1 MATTL
6 RYVSQLASQ
15 TASAVTQDVESW
27 KKYLTTTSRLY
38 KYAYDDQLLIYAQRP
53 DAVACA
59 DMELWNNTMHRWVK
73 ARSTGIAVIRKDG
86 GRPHLEY
93 LFDYS
98 DTRPVRGARE
108 PYLWQLREEH
118 QSAVLAALEQQ
129 CGSLEENDLG
139 EQLMEAARRMVRETY
154 RDHLTDLAYDAKDS
168 FLEELDELNLEVRF
182 RNLLTASVQFT
193 LLTRCGLDPSEY
205 LEDEDL
211 AGIMEFSTSAVLH
224 HLGSA
229 ASDVSKELLVGIER
243 AVKAHDR
250 EKLRESKN
258 ISEKPLAKSTPERYT
273 TSTDRFN
280 TLKHESGE
288 RSDTDGG
295 ADLPE
300 DGRLPDS
307 RPDAGRGGRNGGDA
321 PGQVRDAAGDLLAG
335 TPQRDVHLD
344 AADGPAGTP
353 PAGDRP
359 AGTGAGGP
367 DGSPAQDAEGRDR
380 GAEGQGPDG
389 LGTGG
394 EQLSGTGRGTG
405 AGGDRLQ
412 VNLEENETA
421 GGEPA
426 VSASAEGP
434 KVPFQ
439 LFPTVEEQVERI
451 AEAQVEAVQLSMDAP
466 ASTVPD
472 AVIGR
477 ALTSAGNSR
486 HSAERIV
493 AFFQKDP
500 TGSAATSF
508 LEKEYGTGGKGL
520 FIGGKEYAVWFNTE
534 GFHIAPGR
542 TAFGPGEVTVP
553 WVQVAAWIGR
563 LLQDGQYASQRVID
577 NARENE
583 YQELA
588 QALWF
593 LRQDFSDEAIR
604 QGYLPTVNK
613 EYIGSN
619 APESELKIAEVLRDA
634 QARHKL
640 VGELNK
646 FTAAFAK
653 DASLL
658 RFRPST
664 PPGELLQKVSMLDR
678 PVTQFQAVQDF
689 APASGNFITEDELD
703 RLILRGSGVSQ
714 GKLRI
719 YSYFMQGHNASECV
733 RFLRDEYGIGGLS
746 YTGFDEWH
754 DGKGIKLSREDD
766 FSQGDYDTVRLSW
779 NQVEKRIRGFVQ
791 NGRYLNE
798 KEQAFLPEYE
808 KDYLARCI
816 VQFYDYHPDI
826 STPYAKE
833 AEAGAA
839 AKAVRQLLDDPTAVS
854 KLTDAMLSDF
864 AAVPPDTR
872 GYHTMRVA
880 LRDISAFA
888 RGASPLFDPL
898 PEKALQAERELEQAR
913 KDAGAQER
921 KAGKKE
927 KAALEQE
934 PAAGTLAAAARA
946 LSRKQKPQ
954 PVEMGGEQLSLD
966 MFLQPEPPKE
976 PEAQEA
982 PSKPEVEKAQPR
994 KKVVVEVIRSPDL
1007 EREYQDR
1014 LGQEAAT
1021 AAAEPPTVSY
1031 DLGYGHTGSGLNVW
1045 NRLEQVNGDYKTIAH
1060 IHPNRE
1066 VVFYDDHLPEEVKE
1080 QIRQVAATSEMTV
1093 SATQDTP
1100 VFSTPPQAREESRA
1114 PWWDE
1119 YNSIKEAHPD
1129 SIVLYQVGDFYE
1141 MYGEDAKVAAPLL
1154 GISLH
1159 TRPIAGA
1166 GRVEFCGV
1174 PVYALEQYVER
1185 LRSRHDLVLVPVDEQ
1200 TRERRT
1206 YPMPSMDHET
1216 PEDSGQQEADAHA
1229 SDYRLLSRLK
1239 ADCEYFLGAGQGA
1252 EKHLWAGSVPAQ
1264 IAKMRELYAS
1274 LPEKPE
1280 WLTEQDI
1287 DRYAQR
1293 MADFGREADTPAPA
1307 AEALADGPALYREA
1321 LALADRAL
1329 RENVVYSYL
1338 RDRDTDY
1345 DSAREELGVAIDE
1358 YMESLEDQRPML
1370 VQAYHTLPLF
1380 RDWLLEDLLE
1390 RYYQDVTIDPRD
1402 SVEKHAEEAD
1412 APDWIRG
1419 NAVEPAPVP
1428 PEQEAPVEEATAPV
1442 EQPGPGAPQADETP
1456 EPSLA
1461 PNVEEYLNLKAQHPD
1476 KAIGVR
1482 VGDYLLF
1489 YGKDAETAAPAL
1501 GTKILTQDI
1510 DGLGTTTVTGSNLA
1524 WQAVLNE
1531 LMEHGVSVVLA
1542 EQDPERGPEAP
1553 YQVIKERD
1561 ASDYIPIGMELT
1573 VQGRRMKVHSVNY
1586 DSGTV
1591 DLQDLELRGWYPIFR
1606 TESVPFV
1613 RQFVEDTQQREL
1625 EGQAQEPLAGSALDR
1640 AKDLIQQFYEKE
1652 YGDEVEADFSDL
1664 TKVNLAYTTTEDERH
1679 EIQVT
1684 ADLEACT
1691 VTKSVDGVP
1700 AEKTAYPGLDELIDH
1715 ELRDMTFDELVYL
1728 EKDPSRVLE
1737 PVSMDGGKVSDYTT
1751 KTVGTVNAG
1760 AFDVV
1765 FQELR
1770 TGPERHNFRITDDN
1784 LGVGGQKTKY
1794 QNNVAAIRTLKQ
1806 IEAEGRLATPEEQE
1820 ALSRY
1825 VGWGSMAQ
1833 AFDPDNKK
1841 WSKEYAE
1848 LKELLTP
1855 KEYESAR
1862 STVLNAHYTNPTV
1875 IKAMYQAVERMGLR
1889 PGNILEPSC
1898 GIGNFFGLL
1907 PDGMQDAKLY
1917 GVELDSLTGRIAKQL
1932 YQKADI
1938 TVDGFENTDYPDD
1951 FFDLAMGN
1959 VPFGEYKVHD
1969 RRYDRQNLLIHDYFI
1984 TKALDKVRPGGVV
1997 AFITTKGTMDKQNSK
2012 VRQDLA
2018 QKADLLGAIRLPN
2031 NAFKANAGTEVT
2043 TDILFF
2049 QKRASA
2055 PEKLPE
2061 WVQAGQTEDG
2071 VPLNSY
2077 FLQHPEMVLGT
2088 MSFWKNMYGNETE
2101 TACLP
2106 IQGADLKEHLA
2117 EAITHI
2123 AQPDR
2128 ELLAMDAQG
2137 QDGKGEESIPADP
2150 SARNFSFV
2158 LSKGQIYFREN
2169 SRMKRVELGKTP
2181 TARVKGMV
2189 AIRDSAR
2196 KIIDLQLNGAGD
2208 DELQAEQ
2215 ANLSRLYDA
2224 FTKKYGLLN
2233 SAGNRLAF
2241 AQDSSYPLLCS
2252 LEVLDDEGNLKRK
2265 ADMFTK
2271 RTILHHE
2278 PVTSVD
2284 TAAEALAVSIGERAC
2299 VDLQY
2304 MAGLMGGPE
2313 KIPQIVADLQ
2323 GVIYK
2328 DPATGPFD
2336 MEAGGNGW
2344 SRGWQTADEYLS
2356 GNVREKLAQAR
2367 AAAEEYPEFARNVES
2382 LEQVQPKE
2390 LTAAEIEVRV
2400 GVDWIDPK
2408 YYQQF
2413 LFELLQVP
2421 AHLQNG
2427 KIQVRYDKRTGEWNI
2442 QGKREDRRDSA
2453 RVYATYGTK
2462 RRSAYQIF
2470 EDALNQRDTRV
2481 YDTHADGTRVLN
2493 QKDTTIAQQKQEAIC
2508 QAFKDWIFKDPERRA
2523 EVCATY
2529 NRIFNSTRPREYNGD
2544 HIRFTGMNP
2553 EIKLEPHQRNA
2564 VARMLYGGNTLLAH
2578 CVGAGKTFEMTAAAM
2593 EAKRLGLCKK
2603 SLFVVPN
2610 HLTEQWGGDFLTL
2623 YPGAKVLVATKK
2635 DFEPKNRRK
2644 FCARIATGDYDA
2656 VIIGHSQFEK
2666 IPLSPERQEAAI
2678 QNQLDEILEAIDEA
2692 KREKAENFTVKQME
2706 KTRKNLEAKLKRLHD
2721 KKKDDVV
2728 TFEELGVDR
2737 LFVDEAHY
2745 YKNLYLFTKMRNVAG
2760 ISQTEAQK
2768 SSDMFAKCRYL
2779 DEITGGRGV
2788 TFATGTPVSNS
2799 MVELYTMMRYLQYD
2813 MLESLGLTHFDSW
2826 AAAFGEK
2833 VTAVELKPE
2842 GTGFRAKTRFARFYN
2857 LPELINLWKEAAD
2870 IQTAEMLNLPVPK
2883 AEYITIS
2890 TEPSKAQQEMVEGLA
2905 ERAEIVRSGG
2915 VDPSQDNML
2924 KITNDGR
2931 KLALDQRL
2939 MNPLLPDNPEGK
2951 VNACVNNVFQI
2962 WQASAENR
2970 GAQLVF
2976 CDLSTPKGKSS
2987 EPKPQAKEEDGQPE
3001 EAAEDAEGI
3010 RMEMSVYQDIRAKL
3024 IAKGIPAEEIAFIH
3038 DAHTDAQKAE
3048 LFAKVRAGQVRVL
3061 LGSTAKMGAGTNV
3074 QTRLVS
3080 SHDLDCPWRPAD
3092 LEQRAGRIV
3101 RRGNENESVCIYR
3114 YVTKGTFDAYNWGL
3128 VENKQ
3133 KFIGQLMSGK
3143 SPARSIEDVDATA
3156 LSYAEVKMLATGDP
3170 RIKEKMDLDI
3180 QVAKLKLLKSNHM
3193 AMKYEM
3199 EDKVLKYYP
3208 AKMAETRMFIRALGE
3223 DQAIRDLHPVK
3234 EDSFAMTIQGQTY
3247 TERKKAGEAIIAAC
3261 QNMADPEKPVELGE
3275 YRGFPMTLK
3284 FIKGTFQVVL
3294 KQNLSYTAELGEDV
3308 LGNITR
3314 INHALEK
3321 IPENLEAQKRFLT
3334 TLEGELVN
3342 AKEEAARDFPQEQEL
3357 AEKSA
3362 RLAEL
3367 NAELDKA
3374 ERSKKKPAREESE
3387 QEAPPAEKPSIRQQL
3402 KDYAAPARADAGT
3415 ERAPWRGP
3423 VR

>member
-280 TLKHESGE
+280 TLKHESSE

-1206 YPMPSMDHET
+1206 
-1216 PEDSGQQEADAHA
+1216 
-1229 SDYRLLSRLK
+1229 
-1239 ADCEYFLGAGQGA
+1239 
-1252 EKHLWAGSVPAQ
+1252 
-1264 IAKMRELYAS
+1264 
-1274 LPEKPE
+1274 
-1280 WLTEQDI
+1280 
-1287 DRYAQR
+1287 
-1293 MADFGREADTPAPA
+1293 
-1307 AEALADGPALYREA
+1307 
-1321 LALADRAL
+1321 
-1329 RENVVYSYL
+1329 
-1338 RDRDTDY
+1338 
-1345 DSAREELGVAIDE
+1345 
-1358 YMESLEDQRPML
+1358 
-1370 VQAYHTLPLF
+1370 
-1380 RDWLLEDLLE
+1380 
-1390 RYYQDVTIDPRD
+1390 
-1402 SVEKHAEEAD
+1402 
-1412 APDWIRG
+1412 
-1419 NAVEPAPVP
+1419 
-1428 PEQEAPVEEATAPV
+1428 
-1442 EQPGPGAPQADETP
+1442 
-1456 EPSLA
+1456 
-1461 PNVEEYLNLKAQHPD
+1461 
-1476 KAIGVR
+1476 
-1482 VGDYLLF
+1482 
-1489 YGKDAETAAPAL
+1489 
-1501 GTKILTQDI
+1501 
-1510 DGLGTTTVTGSNLA
+1510 
-1524 WQAVLNE
+1524 
-1531 LMEHGVSVVLA
+1531 
-1542 EQDPERGPEAP
+1542 
-1553 YQVIKERD
+1553 
-1561 ASDYIPIGMELT
+1561 
-1573 VQGRRMKVHSVNY
+1573 
-1586 DSGTV
+1586 
-1591 DLQDLELRGWYPIFR
+1591 
-1606 TESVPFV
+1606 
-1613 RQFVEDTQQREL
+1613 
-1625 EGQAQEPLAGSALDR
+1625 
-1640 AKDLIQQFYEKE
+1640 
-1652 YGDEVEADFSDL
+1652 
-1664 TKVNLAYTTTEDERH
+1664 
-1679 EIQVT
+1679 
-1684 ADLEACT
+1684 
-1691 VTKSVDGVP
+1691 
-1700 AEKTAYPGLDELIDH
+1700 
-1715 ELRDMTFDELVYL
+1715 
-1728 EKDPSRVLE
+1728 
-1737 PVSMDGGKVSDYTT
+1737 
-1751 KTVGTVNAG
+1751 
-1760 AFDVV
+1760 
-1765 FQELR
+1765 
-1770 TGPERHNFRITDDN
+1770 
-1784 LGVGGQKTKY
+1784 
-1794 QNNVAAIRTLKQ
+1794 
-1806 IEAEGRLATPEEQE
+1806 
-1820 ALSRY
+1820 
-1825 VGWGSMAQ
+1825 
-1833 AFDPDNKK
+1833 
-1841 WSKEYAE
+1841 
-1848 LKELLTP
+1848 
-1855 KEYESAR
+1855 
-1862 STVLNAHYTNPTV
+1862 
-1875 IKAMYQAVERMGLR
+1875 
-1889 PGNILEPSC
+1889 
-1898 GIGNFFGLL
+1898 
-1907 PDGMQDAKLY
+1907 
-1917 GVELDSLTGRIAKQL
+1917 
-1932 YQKADI
+1932 
-1938 TVDGFENTDYPDD
+1938 
-1951 FFDLAMGN
+1951 
-1959 VPFGEYKVHD
+1959 
-1969 RRYDRQNLLIHDYFI
+1969 
-1984 TKALDKVRPGGVV
+1984 
-1997 AFITTKGTMDKQNSK
+1997 
-2012 VRQDLA
+2012 
-2018 QKADLLGAIRLPN
+2018 
-2031 NAFKANAGTEVT
+2031 
-2043 TDILFF
+2043 
-2049 QKRASA
+2049 
-2055 PEKLPE
+2055 
-2061 WVQAGQTEDG
+2061 
-2071 VPLNSY
+2071 
-2077 FLQHPEMVLGT
+2077 
-2088 MSFWKNMYGNETE
+2088 
-2101 TACLP
+2101 
-2106 IQGADLKEHLA
+2106 
-2117 EAITHI
+2117 
-2123 AQPDR
+2123 
-2128 ELLAMDAQG
+2128 
-2137 QDGKGEESIPADP
+2137 
-2150 SARNFSFV
+2150 
-2158 LSKGQIYFREN
+2158 
-2169 SRMKRVELGKTP
+2169 
-2181 TARVKGMV
+2181 
-2189 AIRDSAR
+2189 
-2196 KIIDLQLNGAGD
+2196 
-2208 DELQAEQ
+2208 
-2215 ANLSRLYDA
+2215 
-2224 FTKKYGLLN
+2224 
-2233 SAGNRLAF
+2233 
-2241 AQDSSYPLLCS
+2241 
-2252 LEVLDDEGNLKRK
+2252 
-2265 ADMFTK
+2265 
-2271 RTILHHE
+2271 
-2278 PVTSVD
+2278 
-2284 TAAEALAVSIGERAC
+2284 
-2299 VDLQY
+2299 
-2304 MAGLMGGPE
+2304 
-2313 KIPQIVADLQ
+2313 
-2323 GVIYK
+2323 
-2328 DPATGPFD
+2328 
-2336 MEAGGNGW
+2336 
-2344 SRGWQTADEYLS
+2344 
-2356 GNVREKLAQAR
+2356 
-2367 AAAEEYPEFARNVES
+2367 
-2382 LEQVQPKE
+2382 
-2390 LTAAEIEVRV
+2390 
-2400 GVDWIDPK
+2400 
-2408 YYQQF
+2408 
-2413 LFELLQVP
+2413 
-2421 AHLQNG
+2421 
-2427 KIQVRYDKRTGEWNI
+2427 
-2442 QGKREDRRDSA
+2442 
-2453 RVYATYGTK
+2453 
-2462 RRSAYQIF
+2462 
-2470 EDALNQRDTRV
+2470 
-2481 YDTHADGTRVLN
+2481 
-2493 QKDTTIAQQKQEAIC
+2493 
-2508 QAFKDWIFKDPERRA
+2508 
-2523 EVCATY
+2523 
-2529 NRIFNSTRPREYNGD
+2529 
-2544 HIRFTGMNP
+2544 
-2553 EIKLEPHQRNA
+2553 
-2564 VARMLYGGNTLLAH
+2564 
-2578 CVGAGKTFEMTAAAM
+2578 
-2593 EAKRLGLCKK
+2593 
-2603 SLFVVPN
+2603 
-2610 HLTEQWGGDFLTL
+2610 
-2623 YPGAKVLVATKK
+2623 
-2635 DFEPKNRRK
+2635 
-2644 FCARIATGDYDA
+2644 
-2656 VIIGHSQFEK
+2656 
-2666 IPLSPERQEAAI
+2666 
-2678 QNQLDEILEAIDEA
+2678 
-2692 KREKAENFTVKQME
+2692 
-2706 KTRKNLEAKLKRLHD
+2706 
-2721 KKKDDVV
+2721 
-2728 TFEELGVDR
+2728 
-2737 LFVDEAHY
+2737 
-2745 YKNLYLFTKMRNVAG
+2745 
-2760 ISQTEAQK
+2760 
-2768 SSDMFAKCRYL
+2768 
-2779 DEITGGRGV
+2779 
-2788 TFATGTPVSNS
+2788 
-2799 MVELYTMMRYLQYD
+2799 
-2813 MLESLGLTHFDSW
+2813 
-2826 AAAFGEK
+2826 
-2833 VTAVELKPE
+2833 
-2842 GTGFRAKTRFARFYN
+2842 
-2857 LPELINLWKEAAD
+2857 
-2870 IQTAEMLNLPVPK
+2870 
-2883 AEYITIS
+2883 
-2890 TEPSKAQQEMVEGLA
+2890 
-2905 ERAEIVRSGG
+2905 
-2915 VDPSQDNML
+2915 
-2924 KITNDGR
+2924 
-2931 KLALDQRL
+2931 
-2939 MNPLLPDNPEGK
+2939 
-2951 VNACVNNVFQI
+2951 
-2962 WQASAENR
+2962 
-2970 GAQLVF
+2970 
-2976 CDLSTPKGKSS
+2976 
-2987 EPKPQAKEEDGQPE
+2987 
-3001 EAAEDAEGI
+3001 
-3010 RMEMSVYQDIRAKL
+3010 
-3024 IAKGIPAEEIAFIH
+3024 
-3038 DAHTDAQKAE
+3038 
-3048 LFAKVRAGQVRVL
+3048 
-3061 LGSTAKMGAGTNV
+3061 
-3074 QTRLVS
+3074 
-3080 SHDLDCPWRPAD
+3080 
-3092 LEQRAGRIV
+3092 
-3101 RRGNENESVCIYR
+3101 
-3114 YVTKGTFDAYNWGL
+3114 
-3128 VENKQ
+3128 
-3133 KFIGQLMSGK
+3133 
-3143 SPARSIEDVDATA
+3143 
-3156 LSYAEVKMLATGDP
+3156 
-3170 RIKEKMDLDI
+3170 
-3180 QVAKLKLLKSNHM
+3180 
-3193 AMKYEM
+3193 
-3199 EDKVLKYYP
+3199 
-3208 AKMAETRMFIRALGE
+3208 
-3223 DQAIRDLHPVK
+3223 
-3234 EDSFAMTIQGQTY
+3234 
-3247 TERKKAGEAIIAAC
+3247 
-3261 QNMADPEKPVELGE
+3261 
-3275 YRGFPMTLK
+3275 
-3284 FIKGTFQVVL
+3284 
-3294 KQNLSYTAELGEDV
+3294 
-3308 LGNITR
+3308 
-3314 INHALEK
+3314 
-3321 IPENLEAQKRFLT
+3321 
-3334 TLEGELVN
+3334 
-3342 AKEEAARDFPQEQEL
+3342 
-3357 AEKSA
+3357 
-3362 RLAEL
+3362 
-3367 NAELDKA
+3367 
-3374 ERSKKKPAREESE
+3374 
-3387 QEAPPAEKPSIRQQL
+3387 
-3402 KDYAAPARADAGT
+3402 
-3415 ERAPWRGP
+3415 
-3423 VR
+3423 

>member
-1 MATTL
+1 M
-6 RYVSQLASQ
+6 
-15 TASAVTQDVESW
+15 
-27 KKYLTTTSRLY
+27 
-38 KYAYDDQLLIYAQRP
+38 
-53 DAVACA
+53 
-59 DMELWNNTMHRWVK
+59 
-73 ARSTGIAVIRKDG
+73 
-86 GRPHLEY
+86 
-93 LFDYS
+93 
-98 DTRPVRGARE
+98 
-108 PYLWQLREEH
+108 
-118 QSAVLAALEQQ
+118 
-129 CGSLEENDLG
+129 
-139 EQLMEAARRMVRETY
+139 
-154 RDHLTDLAYDAKDS
+154 
-168 FLEELDELNLEVRF
+168 
-182 RNLLTASVQFT
+182 
-193 LLTRCGLDPSEY
+193 
-205 LEDEDL
+205 
-211 AGIMEFSTSAVLH
+211 
-224 HLGSA
+224 
-229 ASDVSKELLVGIER
+229 
-243 AVKAHDR
+243 
-250 EKLRESKN
+250 
-258 ISEKPLAKSTPERYT
+258 
-273 TSTDRFN
+273 
-280 TLKHESGE
+280 
-288 RSDTDGG
+288 
-295 ADLPE
+295 
-300 DGRLPDS
+300 
-307 RPDAGRGGRNGGDA
+307 
-321 PGQVRDAAGDLLAG
+321 
-335 TPQRDVHLD
+335 
-344 AADGPAGTP
+344 
-353 PAGDRP
+353 
-359 AGTGAGGP
+359 
-367 DGSPAQDAEGRDR
+367 
-380 GAEGQGPDG
+380 
-389 LGTGG
+389 
-394 EQLSGTGRGTG
+394 
-405 AGGDRLQ
+405 
-412 VNLEENETA
+412 
-421 GGEPA
+421 
-426 VSASAEGP
+426 
-434 KVPFQ
+434 
-439 LFPTVEEQVERI
+439 ERI
-451 AEAQVEAVQLSMDAP
+451 AEAQEEAAQLSMDTP
-466 ASTVPD
+466 ASPVPD

-477 ALTSAGNSR
+477 ALTGAGNSS

-500 TGSAATSF
+500 TGSAAASF

-520 FIGGKEYAVWFNTE
+520 FIGRKEYAVWFNAE

-542 TAFGPGEVTVP
+542 TAFGPGAVTVP
-553 WVQVAAWIGR
+553 WPQVAARIGR

-577 NARENE
+577 NAQENE

-604 QGYLPTVNK
+604 QGCLPTINQ
-613 EYIGSN
+613 EYMGNN
-619 APESELKIAEVLRDA
+619 APESELRIAELLRDA

-646 FTAAFAK
+646 FAAAFAK

-678 PVTQFQAVQDF
+678 AVTQFQAVQDF

-703 RLILRGSGVSQ
+703 QLILRGSGVSQ

-733 RFLRDEYGIGGLS
+733 RFLRDEYGIGGHS

-779 NQVEKRIRGFVQ
+779 NQVEKRIRGFIQ
-791 NGRYLNE
+791 SGRYLSE

-816 VQFYDYHPDI
+816 VQFYDYHPDRNI
-826 STPYAKE
+826 SALYTKE
-833 AEAGAA
+833 AEAVAD

-854 KLTDAMLSDF
+854 QLADAMLSDF
-864 AAVPPDTR
+864 ATVPPDTR
-872 GYHTMRVA
+872 GYDTMRVA

-888 RGASPLFDPL
+888 RGESPLFDPL

-913 KDAGAQER
+913 KEAEAKER
-921 KAGKKE
+921 RPARAEKPTDGK
-927 KAALEQE
+927 E

-946 LSRKQKPQ
+946 LSKKQKAQ
-954 PVEMGGEQLSLD
+954 EAEMGGEQLSLD
-966 MFLQPEPPKE
+966 ILMQPGPPQE
-976 PEAQEA
+976 PEAKEL
-982 PSKPEVEKAQPR
+982 PQPAAETPPR
-994 KKVVVEVIRSPDL
+994 PKTVVEVIRSPDL
-1007 EREYQDR
+1007 EREYQE
-1014 LGQEAAT
+1014 L
-1021 AAAEPPTVSY
+1021 PSVSY
-1031 DLGYGHTGSGLNVW
+1031 DLGYGHAGSGLNVW

-1066 VVFYDDHLPEEVKE
+1066 VVFYDDHLPDEVKE
-1080 QIRQVAATSEMTV
+1080 QIQRVAATSEMTV
-1093 SATQDTP
+1093 SATQDAP
-1100 VFSTPPQAREESRA
+1100 VFSTPPQAREESRT
-1114 PWWDE
+1114 PRWED
-1119 YNSIKEAHPD
+1119 
-1129 SIVLYQVGDFYE
+1129 YQ
-1141 MYGEDAKVAAPLL
+1141 
-1154 GISLH
+1154 
-1159 TRPIAGA
+1159 
-1166 GRVEFCGV
+1166 
-1174 PVYALEQYVER
+1174 
-1185 LRSRHDLVLVPVDEQ
+1185 SR
-1200 TRERRT
+1200 
-1206 YPMPSMDHET
+1206 
-1216 PEDSGQQEADAHA
+1216 EADA
-1229 SDYRLLSRLK
+1229 
-1239 ADCEYFLGAGQGA
+1239 
-1252 EKHLWAGSVPAQ
+1252 
-1264 IAKMRELYAS
+1264 
-1274 LPEKPE
+1274 
-1280 WLTEQDI
+1280 
-1287 DRYAQR
+1287 
-1293 MADFGREADTPAPA
+1293 PAP
-1307 AEALADGPALYREA
+1307 ADGPALYREA

-1345 DSAREELGVAIDE
+1345 DSARTELGVAIDE
-1358 YMESLEDQRPML
+1358 YMESLEDQRPAL

-1390 RYYQDVTIDPRD
+1390 RYYQDVNIDPRD
-1402 SVEKHAEEAD
+1402 SVEKHTGEPDAPAWIQGVSAEE
-1412 APDWIRG
+1412 PT
-1419 NAVEPAPVP
+1419 PVT
-1428 PEQEAPVEEATAPV
+1428 PEQEAPVEEAAVPV
-1442 EQPGPGAPQADETP
+1442 EQPTPPEQSGPGTPQAEEAP
-1456 EPSLA
+1456 EPNLT

-1482 VGDYLLF
+1482 VGGYLLF
-1489 YGKDAETAAPAL
+1489 YGKDAEAAAPAL
-1501 GTKILTQDI
+1501 GTKILTRDI
-1510 DGLGTTTVTGSNLA
+1510 DGLGTTAVTGSNLA

-1531 LMEHGVSVVLA
+1531 LMEHGISVVLA
-1542 EQDPERGPEAP
+1542 EQDPERGPDAP
-1553 YQVIKERD
+1553 YQIMKERD

-1606 TESVPFV
+1606 TESVSFI

-1652 YGDEVEADFSDL
+1652 YGNEVEADFSDL

-1691 VTKSVDGVP
+1691 VTKYVDGVP
-1700 AEKTAYPGLDELIDH
+1700 AEKMAYPGLDELIDH

-1728 EKDPSRVLE
+1728 EKDPSRMLE
-1737 PVSMDGGKVSDYTT
+1737 PVSMDGGQLSDYTVRT
-1751 KTVGTVNAG
+1751 TGTVNAG

-1770 TGPERHNFRITDDN
+1770 TGPERRNFRITDDD

-1794 QNNVAAIRTLKQ
+1794 QNNVAAIRALKQ

-1820 ALSRY
+1820 TLSRY

-1833 AFDPDNKK
+1833 AFDPDNEK

-1862 STVLNAHYTNPTV
+1862 STVLNAHYTNPMV
-1875 IKAMYQAVERMGLR
+1875 IKAMYQTVERMGLQ

-1907 PDGMQDAKLY
+1907 PEGMQDAKLY

-1932 YQKADI
+1932 YQKAGI
-1938 TVDGFENTDYPDD
+1938 TADGFENTDYPDD

-1984 TKALDKVRPGGVV
+1984 TKSLDKVRPGGVV

-2049 QKRASA
+2049 QKRAGA

-2088 MSFWKNMYGNETE
+2088 MSFWKRMYGNEAE

-2106 IQGADLKEHLA
+2106 IEGADLKEQLA

-2128 ELLAMDAQG
+2128 ELLAMGTAE

-2150 SARNFSFV
+2150 NARNFSYV

-2328 DPATGPFD
+2328 YPATGPFD
-2336 MEAGGNGW
+2336 MEAGGDGW

-2367 AAAEEYPEFARNVES
+2367 AAAEEYPEFAINVES

-2400 GVDWIDPK
+2400 GVDWIDPR

-2421 AHLQNG
+2421 AYLQNG

-2442 QGKREDRRDSA
+2442 RGKREDRRDSA

-2493 QKDTTIAQQKQEAIC
+2493 QNETTIAQQKQEAIC

-2635 DFEPKNRRK
+2635 DFEPKNRKK

-2768 SSDMFAKCRYL
+2768 SSDMFAKCSYL

-2799 MVELYTMMRYLQYD
+2799 MSELYTMMRYLQYA
-2813 MLESLGLTHFDSW
+2813 MLGSHNLIHFDSW

-2857 LPELINLWKEAAD
+2857 LPELMNLWKEAAD
-2870 IQTAEMLNLPVPK
+2870 IQTAEMLKLPVPK

-2890 TEPSKAQQEMVEGLA
+2890 TEPSKAQQEMVAGLA
-2905 ERAEIVRSGG
+2905 ERAELVRSGG

-2931 KLALDQRL
+2931 KLALDQRI
-2939 MNPLLPDNPEGK
+2939 MNPLLPDDPNSK
-2951 VNACVNNVFQI
+2951 VNACINNVFQI
-2962 WQASAENR
+2962 WQESAENR

-3001 EAAEDAEGI
+3001 ETDEDAEGV
-3010 RMEMSVYQDIRAKL
+3010 RMEMSVYQDIRTKL
-3024 IAKGIPAEEIAFIH
+3024 VAKGVPAEEIAFIH
-3038 DAHTDAQKAE
+3038 DAHTETQKAE

-3074 QTRLVS
+3074 QTKLVA

-3092 LEQRAGRIV
+3092 LEQRAGRII
-3101 RRGNENESVCIYR
+3101 RRGNENESVRIFR
-3114 YVTKGTFDAYNWGL
+3114 YVTKGTFDAYNWAL

-3208 AKMAETRMFIRALGE
+3208 AKMAETRLFIQALGE
-3223 DQAIRDLHPVK
+3223 DQTILNLHPVK
-3234 EDSFAMTIQGQTY
+3234 EDSFTMTVQGQTY

-3261 QNMADPEKPVELGE
+3261 QNMEDPEKPVELGE

-3284 FIKGTFQVVL
+3284 FSNKRTFQVVL

-3308 LGNITR
+3308 LGNIIR

-3321 IPENLEAQKRFLT
+3321 IPESLVEKKRFLA

-3342 AKEEAARDFPQEQEL
+3342 AKEEAAREFPQEQEL
-3357 AEKSA
+3357 ADKAA

-3374 ERSKKKPAREESE
+3374 ERSKKQPAQEEAE
-3387 QEAPPAEKPSIRQQL
+3387 QETPPAEKPSIRQQL
-3402 KDYAAPARADAGT
+3402 KDYAAPARVAAGT
-3415 ERAPWRGP
+3415 EHAPWRGP

>member
-27 KKYLTTTSRLY
+27 KKYLTTASRLY

-73 ARSTGIAVIRKDG
+73 ARSTGIAVVRKDN

-93 LFDYS
+93 LFDYA
-98 DTRPVRGARE
+98 DTRPVQGARE

-118 QSAVLAALEQQ
+118 QGAVLTALEQR
-129 CGSLEENDLG
+129 CGPIAENDLG

-193 LLTRCGLDPSEY
+193 LLTRCGLDPSDY

-211 AGIMEFSTSAVLH
+211 AGIMEFSTPAVLH

-258 ISEKPLAKSTPERYT
+258 ISQKPLAKYTPERYT
-273 TSTDRFN
+273 TSTERFN
-280 TLKHESGE
+280 ALKRESDE

-307 RPDAGRGGRNGGDA
+307 RPDAGRRGRDGGDA

-335 TPQRDVHLD
+335 TPQRDVHLH

-367 DGSPAQDAEGRDR
+367 DGGPAQDAEGRDR

-394 EQLSGTGRGTG
+394 ERLSGTGGGTG

-426 VSASAEGP
+426 VSASVEGL
-434 KVPFQ
+434 KVPFK
-439 LFPTVEEQVERI
+439 LFPTVEERVERI

-466 ASTVPD
+466 DSPVPD

-520 FIGGKEYAVWFNTE
+520 FIDGKEYAIWFNTE

-553 WVQVAAWIGR
+553 WVQVAARIGR

-619 APESELKIAEVLRDA
+619 APESELRITEVLRDA

-646 FTAAFAK
+646 FAAAFA
-653 DASLL
+653 AAPNLL

-733 RFLRDEYGIGGLS
+733 RFLRDEYGTGGHS

-816 VQFYDYHPDI
+816 VQFYDYHPDPDI
-826 STPYAKE
+826 SAPYAKE

-854 KLTDAMLSDF
+854 KLADAMLSDF

-888 RGASPLFDPL
+888 HGASPLFDPL

-913 KDAGAQER
+913 KEAEAKER
-921 KAGKKE
+921 KPLRAGKP
-927 KAALEQE
+927 AAEQE
-934 PAAGTLAAAARA
+934 AADTLAAAVRA
-946 LSRKQKPQ
+946 LSQKQKSQ
-954 PVEMGGEQLSLD
+954 EAEMGGEQLSLD
-966 MFLQPEPPKE
+966 MLMQPEPPQE

-982 PSKPEVEKAQPR
+982 PSQPHVEEVPPR
-994 KKVVVEVIRSPDL
+994 KKVVVDVIRSPDL
-1007 EREYQDR
+1007 EREYQER
-1014 LGQEAAT
+1014 LRREAAP
-1021 AAAEPPTVSY
+1021 AAAEPPAVSY
-1031 DLGYGHTGSGLNVW
+1031 DLGYGHAGSGLNVW
-1045 NRLEQVNGDYKTIAH
+1045 NRLETVNGDYKTIAH

-1066 VVFYDDHLPEEVKE
+1066 VVFYDDHLQEEVKE

-1100 VFSTPPQAREESRA
+1100 VFSTPPQRSEPVQEENRA
-1114 PWWDE
+1114 PWLEE
-1119 YNSIKEAHPD
+1119 YNHIRETQPD
-1129 SIVLYQVGDFYE
+1129 TLVLYQVGDFYE
-1141 MYGEDAKVAAPLL
+1141 IYGEDAKVAAPLL
-1154 GISLH
+1154 GIGLH
-1159 TRPIAGA
+1159 TRNIPDA
-1166 GRVEFCGV
+1166 GRVEFCGIPAEKLNRSV
-1174 PVYALEQYVER
+1174 SR
-1185 LRSRHDLVLVPVDEQ
+1185 LREQRHDVTVADMDED
-1200 TRERRT
+1200 TGKRRIRVMLSIH
-1206 YPMPSMDHET
+1206 PDQH
-1216 PEDSGQQEADAHA
+1216 EAD
-1229 SDYRLLSRLK
+1229 
-1239 ADCEYFLGAGQGA
+1239 
-1252 EKHLWAGSVPAQ
+1252 VP
-1264 IAKMRELYAS
+1264 
-1274 LPEKPE
+1274 
-1280 WLTEQDI
+1280 T
-1287 DRYAQR
+1287 
-1293 MADFGREADTPAPA
+1293 PA
-1307 AEALADGPALYREA
+1307 AEAPTDGPALYREA
-1321 LALADRAL
+1321 LALTDRAL
-1329 RENVVYSYL
+1329 RESDIYEYL

-1345 DSAREELGVAIDE
+1345 DSAREELGDEIDA
-1358 YMESLEDQRPML
+1358 YLERLEGQHHAL

-1380 RDWLLEDLLE
+1380 RDWVLEDLLE
-1390 RYYQDVTIDPRD
+1390 RYYQDVNIDPRD
-1402 SVEKHAEEAD
+1402 SVQKHMGEPD
-1412 APDWIRG
+1412 APAWIQG
-1419 NAVEPAPVP
+1419 DGSKGPAQVP
-1428 PEQEAPVEEATAPV
+1428 LEQEAPVAEAAAPATVEALPEQTGLGTSQAEER
-1442 EQPGPGAPQADETP
+1442 P
-1456 EPSLA
+1456 EPNLA

-1476 KAIGVR
+1476 RIIGIR
-1482 VGDYLLF
+1482 VGGYLLF
-1489 YGKDAETAAPAL
+1489 YGKDAEAAAPAL
-1501 GTKILTQDI
+1501 GTMLLTRDI
-1510 DGLGTTTVTGSNLA
+1510 DGLGTTAVTGSNLA
-1524 WQAVLNE
+1524 WQAVLNK

-1542 EQDPERGPEAP
+1542 EQDPEHGPDAP

-1613 RQFVEDTQQREL
+1613 RQFVEDEQRREL
-1625 EGQAQEPLAGSALDR
+1625 EEQAQEPLAGSALDR

-1664 TKVNLAYTTTEDERH
+1664 TKVNLAYTTTEDEQH
-1679 EIQVT
+1679 GIQVT
-1684 ADLEACT
+1684 ANLEDCT
-1691 VTKSVDGVP
+1691 VTKYVDGVP
-1700 AEKTAYPGLDELIDH
+1700 AERTAYPSLDELIDH

-1728 EKDPSRVLE
+1728 EKDPSLIRE
-1737 PVSMDGGKVSDYTT
+1737 PVSMDGGQLPGHTVRTT
-1751 KTVGTVNAG
+1751 GTVNTG

-1770 TGPERHNFRITDDN
+1770 TGPERYNYRITDDN

-1820 ALSRY
+1820 TLSRY

-1833 AFDPDNKK
+1833 AFDPDNEK

-1862 STVLNAHYTNPTV
+1862 STVLNAHYTNPMV
-1875 IKAMYQAVERMGLR
+1875 IKAMYQAVERMGLQ

-1907 PDGMQDAKLY
+1907 PEGMQGAKLY
-1917 GVELDSLTGRIAKQL
+1917 GVELDALTGRIAKQL

-2049 QKRASA
+2049 QKRAGA

-2061 WVQAGQTEDG
+2061 WVQTGQTDDG

-2077 FLQHPEMVLGT
+2077 FLQHPELVLGT
-2088 MSFWKNMYGNETE
+2088 MSFWKGMYGNETE

-2106 IQGADLKEHLA
+2106 IQGADLKEQLA
-2117 EAITHI
+2117 EAIPHI

-2128 ELLAMDAQG
+2128 ELLAMSVAE

-2169 SRMKRVELGKTP
+2169 SRMKRMELGKTP

-2208 DELQAEQ
+2208 AELQAEQ
-2215 ANLSRLYDA
+2215 SNLSRLYDA

-2233 SAGNRLAF
+2233 NAGNRLAF

-2252 LEVLDDEGNLKRK
+2252 LEVLDDEGRLKRK

-2278 PVTSVD
+2278 PATSVD
-2284 TAAEALAVSIGERAC
+2284 TATEALAVSIGERAC

-2336 MEAGGNGW
+2336 MEAGGDGW

-2367 AAAEEYPEFARNVES
+2367 KAAEEYHEFAINVES

-2400 GVDWIDPK
+2400 GVDWISPR

-2421 AHLQNG
+2421 AYLQNG
-2427 KIQVRYDKRTGEWNI
+2427 KIRVRYDKRTGEWNI

-2481 YDTHADGTRVLN
+2481 YDTHADGTRTLN
-2493 QKDTTIAQQKQEAIC
+2493 QKETTIAQQKQEAIC

-2523 EVCATY
+2523 EICATY
-2529 NRIFNSTRPREYNGD
+2529 NHIFNSTRPGEYNGD

-2564 VARMLYGGNTLLAH
+2564 VARMLYGGNALLAH

-2635 DFEPKNRRK
+2635 DFEPKNRKK

-2678 QNQLDEILEAIDEA
+2678 QNQLDEILESIDEA
-2692 KREKAENFTVKQME
+2692 KREKAENFTIKQME

-2737 LFVDEAHY
+2737 LFVDEAHS

-2779 DEITGGRGV
+2779 DDITGGRGV

-2799 MVELYTMMRYLQYD
+2799 MVELYTMMRYLQYE
-2813 MLESLGLTHFDSW
+2813 MLESHGLIHFDSW

-2833 VTAVELKPE
+2833 VAAVELKPE
-2842 GTGFRAKTRFARFYN
+2842 GYT
-2857 LPELINLWKEAAD
+2857 L
-2870 IQTAEMLNLPVPK
+2870 V
-2883 AEYITIS
+2883 
-2890 TEPSKAQQEMVEGLA
+2890 
-2905 ERAEIVRSGG
+2905 
-2915 VDPSQDNML
+2915 
-2924 KITNDGR
+2924 GR
-2931 KLALDQRL
+2931 
-2939 MNPLLPDNPEGK
+2939 
-2951 VNACVNNVFQI
+2951 
-2962 WQASAENR
+2962 
-2970 GAQLVF
+2970 
-2976 CDLSTPKGKSS
+2976 
-2987 EPKPQAKEEDGQPE
+2987 
-3001 EAAEDAEGI
+3001 
-3010 RMEMSVYQDIRAKL
+3010 
-3024 IAKGIPAEEIAFIH
+3024 
-3038 DAHTDAQKAE
+3038 
-3048 LFAKVRAGQVRVL
+3048 
-3061 LGSTAKMGAGTNV
+3061 
-3074 QTRLVS
+3074 
-3080 SHDLDCPWRPAD
+3080 
-3092 LEQRAGRIV
+3092 
-3101 RRGNENESVCIYR
+3101 
-3114 YVTKGTFDAYNWGL
+3114 
-3128 VENKQ
+3128 
-3133 KFIGQLMSGK
+3133 
-3143 SPARSIEDVDATA
+3143 
-3156 LSYAEVKMLATGDP
+3156 
-3170 RIKEKMDLDI
+3170 
-3180 QVAKLKLLKSNHM
+3180 
-3193 AMKYEM
+3193 
-3199 EDKVLKYYP
+3199 
-3208 AKMAETRMFIRALGE
+3208 
-3223 DQAIRDLHPVK
+3223 
-3234 EDSFAMTIQGQTY
+3234 
-3247 TERKKAGEAIIAAC
+3247 
-3261 QNMADPEKPVELGE
+3261 
-3275 YRGFPMTLK
+3275 
-3284 FIKGTFQVVL
+3284 
-3294 KQNLSYTAELGEDV
+3294 
-3308 LGNITR
+3308 
-3314 INHALEK
+3314 
-3321 IPENLEAQKRFLT
+3321 
-3334 TLEGELVN
+3334 
-3342 AKEEAARDFPQEQEL
+3342 
-3357 AEKSA
+3357 
-3362 RLAEL
+3362 
-3367 NAELDKA
+3367 
-3374 ERSKKKPAREESE
+3374 
-3387 QEAPPAEKPSIRQQL
+3387 
-3402 KDYAAPARADAGT
+3402 
-3415 ERAPWRGP
+3415 
-3423 VR
+3423 

>member
-6 RYVSQLASQ
+6 RYVSQLANQ
-15 TASAVTQDVESW
+15 TARVVTQDVESW
-27 KKYLTTTSRLY
+27 KKYLTTASRLY

-73 ARSTGIAVIRKDG
+73 ARTTGIAVVRKG
-86 GRPHLEY
+86 NGRPY
-93 LFDYS
+93 LKYLYDYT

-118 QSAVLAALEQQ
+118 QSAVLSALEQQ
-129 CGSLEENDLG
+129 CGPIEERDLG
-139 EQLMEAARRMVRETY
+139 EQLMEAARRISREIC
-154 RDHLTDLAYDAKDS
+154 RDHLTDLAYDVKDS

-182 RNLLTASVQFT
+182 RSLLTASVQFT
-193 LLTRCGLDPSEY
+193 LLTRCGLDPSDY

-211 AGIMEFSTSAVLH
+211 AGIVEFSTPAVLH
-224 HLGSA
+224 HLGCA
-229 ASDVSKELLVGIER
+229 ASDVSRELLVGIAR

-258 ISEKPLAKSTPERYT
+258 ISEKPLAKSEQERYT
-273 TSTDRFN
+273 TSTERFN
-280 TLKHESGE
+280 ALKRESNE
-288 RSDTDGG
+288 RSDTDGRV
-295 ADLPE
+295 DLSE

-307 RPDAGRGGRNGGDA
+307 RPDTGRRGREGRDA

-335 TPQRDVHLD
+335 APQRDVHLH

-359 AGTGAGGP
+359 AGAGAGGP
-367 DGSPAQDAEGRDR
+367 AGSPAQEAEGRDR

-389 LGTGG
+389 LGAGD
-394 EQLSGTGRGTG
+394 ERLSGTGGG
-405 AGGDRLQ
+405 AGSDGDRLQ
-412 VNLEENETA
+412 VNPEEHETA

-426 VSASAEGP
+426 VSASEEVP
-434 KVPFQ
+434 QVPFQ

-451 AEAQVEAVQLSMDAP
+451 AEAQAEAAQLSMDTP

-477 ALTSAGNSR
+477 ALTSAGNSP

-500 TGSAATSF
+500 TGSAAASF
-508 LEKEYGTGGKGL
+508 LEKEYGNGGKGL
-520 FIGGKEYAVWFNTE
+520 FIGGKEYAVWFNKE

-542 TAFGPGEVTVP
+542 TVFGPGAVTVP
-553 WVQVAAWIGR
+553 WVQAAARIGR

-593 LRQDFSDEAIR
+593 LRQNFSDSAIQ
-604 QGYLPTVNK
+604 QGYLPTIDK
-613 EYIGSN
+613 EYRGNN
-619 APESELKIAEVLRDA
+619 APESELRITEVLRDA
-634 QARHKL
+634 QARYKL
-640 VGELNK
+640 AGELET
-646 FTAAFAK
+646 FTAAFAE
-653 DASLL
+653 DPSLL

-664 PPGELLQKVSMLDR
+664 PPKELLQKVSMLDR

-689 APASGNFITEDELD
+689 APASGNFITEDELN
-703 RLILRGSGVSQ
+703 RLIFRGSGLSQ

-719 YSYFMQGHNASECV
+719 YSYFMQGHNASECA
-733 RFLRDEYGIGGLS
+733 RFLRDEYGIGGYS
-746 YTGFDEWH
+746 YTGYDEWH

-779 NQVEKRIRGFVQ
+779 NQVEKRIRGFIQ
-791 NGRYLNE
+791 NGWYLSK
-798 KEQAFLPEYE
+798 KEQALLPEYE
-808 KDYLARCI
+808 KNYLARC
-816 VQFYDYHPDI
+816 VVRFYDYHPDPNI
-826 STPYAKE
+826 VAPYSKE
-833 AEAGAA
+833 VEDEEAI
-839 AKAVRQLLDDPTAVS
+839 KTVRRLLDDPTAVS
-854 KLTDAMLSDF
+854 KLADAMLSDF
-864 AAVPPDTR
+864 AVVPSTTR
-872 GYHTMRVA
+872 GYDTMQVT
-880 LRDISAFA
+880 LRDLSAFA
-888 RGASPLFDPL
+888 RGESPLFDPL
-898 PEKALQAERELEQAR
+898 PEKALQAEQEIVRAR
-913 KDAGAQER
+913 KETKAQKQKLVRKKKPTDA
-921 KAGKKE
+921 
-927 KAALEQE
+927 QE
-934 PAAGTLAAAARA
+934 PAAGTLAATARA
-946 LSRKQKPQ
+946 LSKKQKSQ
-954 PVEMGGEQLSLD
+954 ELGGEQLSLD
-966 MFLQPEPPKE
+966 MFLQSGPPQE
-976 PEAQEA
+976 PEAA
-982 PSKPEVEKAQPR
+982 PK
-994 KKVVVEVIRSPDL
+994 
-1007 EREYQDR
+1007 
-1014 LGQEAAT
+1014 
-1021 AAAEPPTVSY
+1021 AAEQPAVSY
-1031 DLGYGHTGSGLNVW
+1031 DLGYGHAGSGLSVW
-1045 NRLEQVNGDYKTIAH
+1045 NRLELVGGDYKPIAH
-1060 IHPNRE
+1060 IHPNRDI
-1066 VVFYDDHLPEEVKE
+1066 VFYDANLPDEVKE
-1080 QIRQVAATSEMTV
+1080 QVRRVASTSEMAV
-1093 SATQDTP
+1093 SDTQDTP
-1100 VFSTPPQAREESRA
+1100 VFSTPPQRTEPVQEENRA
-1114 PWWDE
+1114 PWWED

-1141 MYGEDAKVAAPLL
+1141 MYGEDAKTAAPLL
-1154 GISLH
+1154 ELNLS
-1159 TRPIAGA
+1159 TRPLADA
-1166 GRVEFCGV
+1166 DRVEFCGI
-1174 PVYALEQYVER
+1174 PAHELTPYVEQ
-1185 LRSRHDLVLVPVDEQ
+1185 LRASHDVVLASVDGQ
-1200 TRERRT
+1200 TGERRLQ
-1206 YPMPSMDHET
+1206 PMLSVLHEVQQVIDLHEAEYV
-1216 PEDSGQQEADAHA
+1216 PEDANVFQDTEAEKRM
-1229 SDYRLLSRLK
+1229 YEIGLFTRLLSRLK
-1239 ADCEYFLGAGQGA
+1239 SDCEYFLGAGQGA
-1252 EKHLWAGSVPAQ
+1252 EKYLWAGSVPAH
-1264 IAKMRELYAS
+1264 IEKMLELYAA

-1287 DRYAQR
+1287 ARYAQR
-1293 MADFGREADTPAPA
+1293 MADYGQETETPAPA
-1307 AEALADGPALYREA
+1307 ADGPTLYRDA

-1329 RENVVYSYL
+1329 RESVVYSYL

-1345 DSAREELGVAIDE
+1345 DSARMELGVELDT
-1358 YMESLEDQRPML
+1358 YMEGLEDQRPAL

-1390 RYYQDVTIDPRD
+1390 RYYQDVNIAPRD
-1402 SVEKHAEEAD
+1402 SVEKHMGEPD
-1412 APDWIRG
+1412 APAWIQG
-1419 NAVEPAPVP
+1419 ITEEPAPVP
-1428 PEQEAPVEEATAPV
+1428 SEQGTPEEKDAIPIKFPVLPEQTGPVVPRTV
-1442 EQPGPGAPQADETP
+1442 EGP
-1456 EPSLA
+1456 EPGLA
-1461 PNVEEYLNLKAQHPD
+1461 PNTEEYLNLKAQHPD
-1476 KAIGVR
+1476 KIVGVR

-1489 YGKDAETAAPAL
+1489 YGKDAEAAAPAL
-1501 GTKILTQDI
+1501 GTKVLTRDI
-1510 DGLGTTTVTGSNLA
+1510 DGLGTTAVTGSNLA
-1524 WQAVLNE
+1524 WQAVLKK
-1531 LMEHGVSVVLA
+1531 LMEHGVSVALA
-1542 EQDPERGPEAP
+1542 EQDPKLGSDAP
-1553 YQVIKERD
+1553 YQVFKERD
-1561 ASDYIPIGMELT
+1561 AADYIPIGMELT
-1573 VQGRRMKVHSVNY
+1573 IQGRRMKVQNVNY

-1591 DLQDLELRGWYPIFR
+1591 DLQDMDLRGWYPIFR
-1606 TESVPFV
+1606 TESVLFV
-1613 RQFVEDTQQREL
+1613 RQFVEDTQRQEL
-1625 EGQAQEPLAGSALDR
+1625 EERAQEPLAGSALDR
-1640 AKDLIQQFYEKE
+1640 AKNLIQQFYKKE
-1652 YGDEVEADFSDL
+1652 YGDKENADFSDL
-1664 TKVNLAYTTTEDERH
+1664 TQVSLAYTTTEDERH

-1700 AEKTAYPGLDELIDH
+1700 AEKTAYPSLDELIDH
-1715 ELRDMTFDELVYL
+1715 ELRDMTFDELVHL
-1728 EKDPSRVLE
+1728 EKDPSQMLE
-1737 PVSMDGGKVSDYTT
+1737 LVSIDGGQLPGYTVRT
-1751 KTVGTVNAG
+1751 TGSVNAG

-1765 FQELR
+1765 FQKIR
-1770 TGPERHNFRITDDN
+1770 TGPERHNFHITDDN

-1794 QNNVAAIRTLKQ
+1794 QNNVAAIRILKQ
-1806 IEAEGRLATPEEQE
+1806 LEAEDRLATPEEQE
-1820 ALSRY
+1820 TLSRY
-1825 VGWGSMAQ
+1825 VGWGSIAQ
-1833 AFDPDNKK
+1833 AFDPNNTK
-1841 WSKEYAE
+1841 WAKEYAE

-1862 STVLNAHYTNPTV
+1862 STVLNAHYTNPMI
-1875 IKAMYQAVERMGLR
+1875 IKAMYQAVERMGLQ

-1907 PDGMQDAKLY
+1907 PEGMQDAKLY

-2031 NAFKANAGTEVT
+2031 NAFKASAGTEVT

-2049 QKRASA
+2049 QKRGSA

-2061 WVQAGQTEDG
+2061 WVQSGQTEDG
-2071 VPLNSY
+2071 VPLNNY

-2106 IQGADLKEHLA
+2106 QEGADLKEQLA
-2117 EAITHI
+2117 EAISHI
-2123 AQPDR
+2123 AQPNR
-2128 ELLAMDAQG
+2128 ELLAQSAAE
-2137 QDGKGEESIPADP
+2137 QDGKGDESIPADP

-2158 LSKGQIYFREN
+2158 LSGGQIYFREN

-2181 TARVKGMV
+2181 AARVKGMV

-2196 KIIDLQLNGAGD
+2196 KVIDLQLNGAGD
-2208 DELQAEQ
+2208 AELQAEQ

-2252 LEVLDDEGNLKRK
+2252 LEVLDNEGLLKRK

-2299 VDLQY
+2299 VDLGY
-2304 MAGLMGGPE
+2304 MASLMGGPE

-2328 DPATGPFD
+2328 DPVTGPFD
-2336 MEAGGNGW
+2336 TEAGGDGW

-2367 AAAEEYPEFARNVES
+2367 AAAEEQPEFAVNVQA
-2382 LEQVQPKE
+2382 LEQVQPKD
-2390 LTAAEIEVRV
+2390 LTAAEIEVRM

-2421 AHLQNG
+2421 DYLQNG

-2442 QGKREDRRDSA
+2442 QGKREDRRNSA
-2453 RVYATYGTK
+2453 RVYATYGSK
-2462 RRSAYQIF
+2462 RRSAYELF

-2493 QKDTTIAQQKQEAIC
+2493 QKETTIAQQKQEAIC

-2523 EVCATY
+2523 EICATY
-2529 NRIFNSTRPREYNGD
+2529 NRIFNSTRPRTYNGD
-2544 HIRFTGMNP
+2544 HICFTGMNP
-2553 EIKLEPHQRNA
+2553 EITLEPHQRNA

-2635 DFEPKNRRK
+2635 DFEPKNRKK

-2678 QNQLDEILEAIDEA
+2678 QSQLDEIMEAIDEA
-2692 KREKAENFTVKQME
+2692 KREKAENFTIKQME
-2706 KTRKNLEAKLKRLHD
+2706 KTRKTLEARLKRLHD

-2737 LFVDEAHY
+2737 LFVDEAHA
-2745 YKNLYLFTKMRNVAG
+2745 YKNLFLFTKMRNVAG

-2768 SSDMFAKCRYL
+2768 SSDMLAKCRYL

-2799 MVELYTMMRYLQYD
+2799 MVELYTMMRYLQYK
-2813 MLESLGLTHFDSW
+2813 MLEEHGLPHFDSW
-2826 AAAFGEK
+2826 ATVFGEK

-2857 LPELINLWKEAAD
+2857 LPELMNLWKEAAD

-2890 TEPSKAQQEMVEGLA
+2890 TEPSKAQQEMVAGLA
-2905 ERAEIVRSGG
+2905 DRAEIVRSGD

-2939 MNPLLPDNPEGK
+2939 MNPLLPDDPNSK
-2951 VNACVNNVFQI
+2951 VNACINNVFQI
-2962 WQASAENR
+2962 WQENIENR
-2970 GAQLVF
+2970 SAQLVF

-2987 EPKPQAKEEDGQPE
+2987 EPKPQAKDEDGQPE
-3001 EAAEDAEGI
+3001 EDAEDAEGI
-3010 RMEMSVYQDIRAKL
+3010 RMEMSVYQDIRSKL

-3038 DAHTDAQKAE
+3038 DAHTETQKAE

-3074 QTRLVS
+3074 QTKLVA

-3101 RRGNENESVCIYR
+3101 RRGNENESVRIFR

-3180 QVAKLKLLKSNHM
+3180 QVAKLKVLKANHM

-3208 AKMAETRMFIRALGE
+3208 AKTAETKMFIRALGE
-3223 DQAIRDLHPVK
+3223 DQAILDLHPVK
-3234 EDSFAMTIQGQTY
+3234 DDSFSMTVQGQTY
-3247 TERKKAGEAIIAAC
+3247 TERKKAGEAIIAVC
-3261 QNMADPEKPVELGE
+3261 QNMDDPDKPVELGE

-3284 FIKGTFQVVL
+3284 FNKGTFQVVL

-3314 INHALEK
+3314 INHVLEK

-3334 TLEGELVN
+3334 MLEGELVN
-3342 AKEEAARDFPQEQEL
+3342 AKEEAAREFPQEQEL

-3367 NAELDKA
+3367 NVELDKA

-3387 QEAPPAEKPSIRQQL
+3387 QETPPAEKPSIRQQL
-3402 KDYAAPARADAGT
+3402 KDYEAPAQVAAGA
-3415 ERAPWRGP
+3415 ERAPQREASL
-3423 VR
+3423 

>member
-1 MATTL
+1 M
-6 RYVSQLASQ
+6 
-15 TASAVTQDVESW
+15 
-27 KKYLTTTSRLY
+27 
-38 KYAYDDQLLIYAQRP
+38 
-53 DAVACA
+53 
-59 DMELWNNTMHRWVK
+59 
-73 ARSTGIAVIRKDG
+73 
-86 GRPHLEY
+86 
-93 LFDYS
+93 
-98 DTRPVRGARE
+98 
-108 PYLWQLREEH
+108 
-118 QSAVLAALEQQ
+118 
-129 CGSLEENDLG
+129 
-139 EQLMEAARRMVRETY
+139 
-154 RDHLTDLAYDAKDS
+154 
-168 FLEELDELNLEVRF
+168 
-182 RNLLTASVQFT
+182 
-193 LLTRCGLDPSEY
+193 
-205 LEDEDL
+205 
-211 AGIMEFSTSAVLH
+211 
-224 HLGSA
+224 
-229 ASDVSKELLVGIER
+229 
-243 AVKAHDR
+243 
-250 EKLRESKN
+250 
-258 ISEKPLAKSTPERYT
+258 
-273 TSTDRFN
+273 
-280 TLKHESGE
+280 
-288 RSDTDGG
+288 
-295 ADLPE
+295 
-300 DGRLPDS
+300 
-307 RPDAGRGGRNGGDA
+307 
-321 PGQVRDAAGDLLAG
+321 
-335 TPQRDVHLD
+335 
-344 AADGPAGTP
+344 
-353 PAGDRP
+353 
-359 AGTGAGGP
+359 
-367 DGSPAQDAEGRDR
+367 
-380 GAEGQGPDG
+380 
-389 LGTGG
+389 
-394 EQLSGTGRGTG
+394 
-405 AGGDRLQ
+405 
-412 VNLEENETA
+412 
-421 GGEPA
+421 
-426 VSASAEGP
+426 
-434 KVPFQ
+434 PFQ

-451 AEAQVEAVQLSMDAP
+451 AEAQAEAAQLSMDTP
-466 ASTVPD
+466 ASPVPD

-477 ALTSAGNSR
+477 VLTSAGNSP

-500 TGSAATSF
+500 TGSAAASF

-520 FIGGKEYAVWFNTE
+520 FIGRKEYAVWFNAE
-534 GFHIAPGR
+534 GFRIAPGR
-542 TAFGPGEVTVP
+542 TAFGPGAVTVP
-553 WVQVAAWIGR
+553 WVQVAARIGR
-563 LLQDGQYASQRVID
+563 LLQDGRYTSQRVID

-593 LRQDFSDEAIR
+593 LRQDFSDTAIQ
-604 QGYLPTVNK
+604 QGYLPTIDK
-613 EYIGSN
+613 EYRGNN
-619 APESELKIAEVLRDA
+619 APESELRIAEVLRDA

-640 VGELNK
+640 VGELET
-646 FTAAFAK
+646 FTAAFAE
-653 DASLL
+653 DSSLL

-733 RFLRDEYGIGGLS
+733 RFLRDEYGIGGYS
-746 YTGFDEWH
+746 YTGYDEWH

-779 NQVEKRIRGFVQ
+779 NQVEKRIRGFIQ
-791 NGRYLNE
+791 NGRYLNK

-808 KDYLARCI
+808 KDYLARC
-816 VQFYDYHPDI
+816 VVRFYDYHPDMDI
-826 STPYAKE
+826 VAPYSKDEENKE
-833 AEAGAA
+833 AIQRI
-839 AKAVRQLLDDPTAVS
+839 RQLLDDPTAVS
-854 KLTDAMLSDF
+854 KLADDMLGDF
-864 AAVPPDTR
+864 VSVHSDTR
-872 GYHTMRVA
+872 GYDAMQVA
-880 LRDISAFA
+880 IRDISAFA
-888 RGASPLFDPL
+888 RGTSPLFDPL
-898 PEKALQAERELEQAR
+898 PEKALQAEREIVQAHKEANAQKQR
-913 KDAGAQER
+913 PVREKNPADAP
-921 KAGKKE
+921 
-927 KAALEQE
+927 E
-934 PAAGTLAAAARA
+934 PAAGTLAATARA
-946 LSRKQKPQ
+946 LSKKQKSQ
-954 PVEMGGEQLSLD
+954 ELGGEQLSFD
-966 MFLQPEPPKE
+966 MLLQSGPPQE
-976 PEAQEA
+976 PEAA
-982 PSKPEVEKAQPR
+982 PAEK
-994 KKVVVEVIRSPDL
+994 KLPD
-1007 EREYQDR
+1007 
-1014 LGQEAAT
+1014 
-1021 AAAEPPTVSY
+1021 VSY
-1031 DLGYGHTGSGLNVW
+1031 DLGYGYAGSGLSVW
-1045 NRLEQVNGDYKTIAH
+1045 NRLELVGGDYKPIAH
-1060 IHPNRE
+1060 IHPNRDI
-1066 VVFYDDHLPEEVKE
+1066 VFYDANLPEEVKE
-1080 QIRQVAATSEMTV
+1080 QVRRVAATSEMAV
-1093 SATQDTP
+1093 SDTQDTP
-1100 VFSTPPQAREESRA
+1100 VFSTPPQRTEPVQEEKRA
-1114 PWWDE
+1114 PGWED

-1141 MYGEDAKVAAPLL
+1141 LYGEDAKAAAPLL
-1154 GISLH
+1154 DIQTH
-1159 TRPIAGA
+1159 TRNIPDV
-1166 GRVEFCGV
+1166 GRVEFCGI
-1174 PVYALEQYVER
+1174 PAHELTQYVEH
-1185 LRSRHDLVLVPVDEQ
+1185 LRSSHDVVLASIDGQTGERHVQSVLRAAHGAQQTADRHELADGVDGSHVFQ
-1200 TRERRT
+1200 NGGA
-1206 YPMPSMDHET
+1206 DNHE
-1216 PEDSGQQEADAHA
+1216 E
-1229 SDYRLLSRLK
+1229 DYRLLSRLK

-1252 EKHLWAGSVPAQ
+1252 ERHLWAGSVPAH
-1264 IAKMRELYAS
+1264 IEKMLELYAA

-1287 DRYAQR
+1287 ARYAQR
-1293 MADFGREADTPAPA
+1293 MADYGQETEIPAPA
-1307 AEALADGPALYREA
+1307 ADGPTLYREA
-1321 LALADRAL
+1321 LALSDRAL
-1329 RENVVYSYL
+1329 RESVVYGYL

-1345 DSAREELGVAIDE
+1345 DSAREELGAAIDE
-1358 YMESLEDQRPML
+1358 YMESLEDQHPTL

-1390 RYYQDVTIDPRD
+1390 RYYQDVNIDPRD
-1402 SVEKHAEEAD
+1402 SVKKHMGEPD
-1412 APDWIRG
+1412 APAWIHG
-1419 NAVEPAPVP
+1419 ITKGTVP
-1428 PEQEAPVEEATAPV
+1428 SPTEQEAPVAEAATSATANATP
-1442 EQPGPGAPQADETP
+1442 EQAGVDAPQAEEAP

-1476 KAIGVR
+1476 KVIGVR

-1489 YGKDAETAAPAL
+1489 YGKDAEAAAPAL
-1501 GTKILTQDI
+1501 GTKVLTQDI
-1510 DGLGTTTVTGSNLA
+1510 DGLGTTAVTGSNLA
-1524 WQAVLNE
+1524 WQAVLNK

-1542 EQDPERGPEAP
+1542 EQDPEHGPDAP

-1561 ASDYIPIGMELT
+1561 AADYIPIGMELT
-1573 VQGRRMKVHSVNY
+1573 IQGRRMKVQNVNY

-1591 DLQDLELRGWYPIFR
+1591 DLQDMDLRGWYPIFR
-1606 TESVPFV
+1606 TESVLFV
-1613 RQFVEDTQQREL
+1613 RQFVEDAQQQAL
-1625 EGQAQEPLAGSALDR
+1625 EEQAQEPLAGSALDR
-1640 AKDLIQQFYEKE
+1640 AKNLIQQFYEKE
-1652 YGDEVEADFSDL
+1652 YGDEEDADFSDL
-1664 TKVNLAYTTTEDERH
+1664 TRVSLAYTTTEDERH

-1700 AEKTAYPGLDELIDH
+1700 AEKTAYPSLDELIDH
-1715 ELRDMTFDELVYL
+1715 ELRDMTFDELVRL
-1728 EKDPSRVLE
+1728 EKDPPRMLE
-1737 PVSMDGGKVSDYTT
+1737 PVSMDGGQLPGYTVRT
-1751 KTVGTVNAG
+1751 TGSVNAG
-1760 AFDVV
+1760 AFDVA
-1765 FQELR
+1765 FQEIR
-1770 TGPERHNFRITDDN
+1770 TSPERRNFRITDDN

-1806 IEAEGRLATPEEQE
+1806 LEAEGRLATPEEQE
-1820 ALSRY
+1820 TLSRY

-1833 AFDPDNKK
+1833 AFDPGNEK

-1862 STVLNAHYTNPTV
+1862 STVLNAHYTNPMV
-1875 IKAMYQAVERMGLR
+1875 IKAMYQAVERMGLQ

-1907 PDGMQDAKLY
+1907 PEGMQDAKLY

-1932 YQKADI
+1932 YQKADV

-2049 QKRASA
+2049 QKRGSA

-2071 VPLNSY
+2071 VPLNNY

-2106 IQGADLKEHLA
+2106 QEGADLKEQLA
-2117 EAITHI
+2117 EAISHI
-2123 AQPDR
+2123 AQPNR
-2128 ELLAMDAQG
+2128 ELLAQSAAE

-2158 LSKGQIYFREN
+2158 LSGGQIYFREN

-2181 TARVKGMV
+2181 AARVKGMV

-2196 KIIDLQLNGAGD
+2196 KIIDLQLDGAGD
-2208 DELQAEQ
+2208 AELQAEQ

-2252 LEVLDDEGNLKRK
+2252 LEVLDDEGRLKRK

-2299 VDLQY
+2299 VDLGY
-2304 MAGLMGGPE
+2304 MASLMGGPK

-2328 DPATGPFD
+2328 DPATSPFD
-2336 MEAGGNGW
+2336 MEADGDGW

-2367 AAAEEYPEFARNVES
+2367 AAAEKYPEFARNVES
-2382 LEQVQPKE
+2382 LEQVQPKD
-2390 LTAAEIEVRV
+2390 LTAAEIEIRV

-2421 AHLQNG
+2421 DYLQNG
-2427 KIQVRYDKRTGEWNI
+2427 KIRVRCDKRTGEWNI
-2442 QGKREDRRDSA
+2442 QGKREDRRNSA
-2453 RVYATYGTK
+2453 RVYATYGSK
-2462 RRSAYQIF
+2462 RRSAYELF

-2481 YDTHADGTRVLN
+2481 YDTHMDGTRVLN
-2493 QKDTTIAQQKQEAIC
+2493 QKETTIAQQKQEAIC

-2523 EVCATY
+2523 EICATY
-2529 NRIFNSTRPREYNGD
+2529 NRIFNSTRPRTYNGD

-2553 EIKLEPHQRNA
+2553 EITLEPHQRNA

-2635 DFEPKNRRK
+2635 DFEPKNRKK

-2666 IPLSPERQEAAI
+2666 IPLSPERQEADI
-2678 QNQLDEILEAIDEA
+2678 QSQLDEILEAIDEA
-2692 KREKAENFTVKQME
+2692 KREKAENFTIKQME
-2706 KTRKNLEAKLKRLHD
+2706 KTRKTLEARLKRLHD

-2737 LFVDEAHY
+2737 LFVDEAHS
-2745 YKNLYLFTKMRNVAG
+2745 YKNLFLFTKMRNVAG

-2768 SSDMFAKCRYL
+2768 SSDMLAKCRYL

-2799 MVELYTMMRYLQYD
+2799 MVELYTMMRYLQYK
-2813 MLESLGLTHFDSW
+2813 MLEEHGLIHFDSW
-2826 AAAFGEK
+2826 ATVFGEK

-2857 LPELINLWKEAAD
+2857 LPELMNLWKEAAD

-2890 TEPSKAQQEMVEGLA
+2890 TEPSKAQQEMVAGLA
-2905 ERAEIVRSGG
+2905 DRAEIVRSGG

-2939 MNPLLPDNPEGK
+2939 MNPLLPDDPNSK
-2951 VNACVNNVFQI
+2951 VNACINNVFQI
-2962 WQASAENR
+2962 WQESTENR

-3001 EAAEDAEGI
+3001 EAAEDAEGV
-3010 RMEMSVYQDIRAKL
+3010 RMEMSVYQDIRSKL

-3038 DAHTDAQKAE
+3038 DAHTETQKAE

-3074 QTRLVS
+3074 QTRLVA

-3101 RRGNENESVCIYR
+3101 RRGNENESVRIFR

-3180 QVAKLKLLKSNHM
+3180 QVAKLKVLKANHM
-3193 AMKYEM
+3193 AMKYEL

-3208 AKMAETRMFIRALGE
+3208 AKTAETKMFIRALGE
-3223 DQAIRDLHPVK
+3223 DQAILDLHPVK
-3234 EDSFAMTIQGQTY
+3234 DDSFSMTVQGQTY

-3261 QNMADPEKPVELGE
+3261 QNMDDPDKPVALGE

-3284 FIKGTFQVVL
+3284 FNQGTFQVAL

-3308 LGNITR
+3308 LGNIIR
-3314 INHALEK
+3314 INHTLDK

-3334 TLEGELVN
+3334 TLESDLVN
-3342 AKEEAARDFPQEQEL
+3342 AKEEAAREFPQEQEL

-3367 NAELDKA
+3367 NVELDKA
-3374 ERSKKKPAREESE
+3374 ERSKKKPARDESE
-3387 QEAPPAEKPSIRQQL
+3387 QETPSAEKPSIRQQL
-3402 KDYAAPARADAGT
+3402 KDYEAPAQVTAGA
-3415 ERAPWRGP
+3415 ERAPQRGASL
-3423 VR
+3423 

>member
-273 TSTDRFN
+273 TSTERFN
-280 TLKHESGE
+280 TLKRESGE

-359 AGTGAGGP
+359 AGTGTGGP
-367 DGSPAQDAEGRDR
+367 DGGPAQDAEGRDR
-380 GAEGQGPDG
+380 GVEGQGPDG

-394 EQLSGTGRGTG
+394 EQLSGTGGGTG

-421 GGEPA
+421 GGKPA

-508 LEKEYGTGGKGL
+508 LEKEYGTGGKGV
-520 FIGGKEYAVWFNTE
+520 FIGGKEYAVWFNAE

-542 TAFGPGEVTVP
+542 TAFGPGAVTVP
-553 WVQVAAWIGR
+553 WVQVAARIGR

-604 QGYLPTVNK
+604 QGYLPTINQ
-613 EYIGSN
+613 EYMGNN
-619 APESELKIAEVLRDA
+619 APESELRIAEVLRDA

-646 FTAAFAK
+646 FAAAFAT
-653 DASLL
+653 DSNLL

-664 PPGELLQKVSMLDR
+664 PPGELLQKVAMLDR
-678 PVTQFQAVQDF
+678 PVTQFQTVQDF
-689 APASGNFITEDELD
+689 APASGNFITEDELN

-754 DGKGIKLSREDD
+754 DGKGIKLSRADD

-791 NGRYLNE
+791 SGRYLNE

-808 KDYLARCI
+808 KDYLARCVI
-816 VQFYDYHPDI
+816 QFYDYHPERDI
-826 STPYAKE
+826 SAPYARE

-854 KLTDAMLSDF
+854 KLADAMLSDF
-864 AAVPPDTR
+864 AAVPPDAR
-872 GYHTMRVA
+872 GYDTMRVA
-880 LRDISAFA
+880 LRDISAYA
-888 RGASPLFDPL
+888 RGESPLFDPL

-913 KDAGAQER
+913 KEAEAKER
-921 KAGKKE
+921 RPARAEKPTDGK
-927 KAALEQE
+927 E

-946 LSRKQKPQ
+946 LSKKQKSQ
-954 PVEMGGEQLSLD
+954 EAEMGGEQLSLD
-966 MFLQPEPPKE
+966 MLMQPEPPQETEVKE
-976 PEAQEA
+976 P
-982 PSKPEVEKAQPR
+982 PQPATETPPR
-994 KKVVVEVIRSPDL
+994 PKTVVEVIRSPEL
-1007 EREYQDR
+1007 EREYQQR
-1014 LGQEAAT
+1014 LRQDTTPKE
-1021 AAAEPPTVSY
+1021 Y
-1031 DLGYGHTGSGLNVW
+1031 DLGYGHAGNGLSVW
-1045 NRLEQVNGDYKTIAH
+1045 NRLEQVNGDYKPIAH
-1060 IHPNRE
+1060 IHSNRE

-1274 LPEKPE
+1274 LPEKSE

-1751 KTVGTVNAG
+1751 KTVGTVNSG

-1833 AFDPDNKK
+1833 AFDPDNEK

-2106 IQGADLKEHLA
+2106 IQGADLKEQLA

-2962 WQASAENR
+2962 WQESAEDR
-2970 GAQLVF
+2970 SAQLVF

>member
-15 TASAVTQDVESW
+15 TARTVTQDVENW
-27 KKYLTTTSRLY
+27 KKYLTTASRLY
-38 KYAYDDQLLIYAQRP
+38 KYDYDDQLLIYAQRP

-73 ARSTGIAVIRKDG
+73 ARSTGIAVVRKDN

-93 LFDYS
+93 LFDYA

-118 QSAVLAALEQQ
+118 QSAVLAALEQR

-182 RNLLTASVQFT
+182 RSLLTASVQFT
-193 LLTRCGLDPSEY
+193 LLTRCGLDPSDY

-211 AGIMEFSTSAVLH
+211 AGIMEFSTPAVLH

-273 TSTDRFN
+273 TSTERFN
-280 TLKHESGE
+280 ALKRKSEE

-307 RPDAGRGGRNGGDA
+307 RPNAGRGGRNGGDA

-353 PAGDRP
+353 PAGNRP
-359 AGTGAGGP
+359 AGTGTGGP
-367 DGSPAQDAEGRDR
+367 DGSPAQEAEGRDR

-389 LGTGG
+389 LGAGD
-394 EQLSGTGRGTG
+394 ERLSGTGGGAG

-412 VNLEENETA
+412 VNPEEQEAA
-421 GGEPA
+421 GDEPA
-426 VSASAEGP
+426 VSASAEAP
-434 KVPFQ
+434 HVSFQ

-451 AEAQVEAVQLSMDAP
+451 AESQVEATQLSIDTS
-466 ASTVPD
+466 ASPVPD
-472 AVIGR
+472 AVVGR
-477 ALTSAGNSR
+477 ALTSASNSR

-500 TGSAATSF
+500 TGSAAASF

-520 FIGGKEYAVWFNTE
+520 FIGGKEYAVWFNAE

-542 TAFGPGEVTVP
+542 TAFGPGAVTVP
-553 WVQVAAWIGR
+553 WVQVAARIGR

-604 QGYLPTVNK
+604 QGYLPTINQ
-613 EYIGSN
+613 EYMGNN
-619 APESELKIAEVLRDA
+619 APESELRIAEVLRDA

-640 VGELNK
+640 VGELNR
-646 FTAAFAK
+646 FAAAFAK
-653 DASLL
+653 DSSLL

-733 RFLRDEYGIGGLS
+733 RFLRDEYGIGGHS

-816 VQFYDYHPDI
+816 VQFYDYHPDRDI
-826 STPYAKE
+826 SALYAKE

-854 KLTDAMLSDF
+854 KLADAMLSDF
-864 AAVPPDTR
+864 AAVPSDMR
-872 GYHTMRVA
+872 GYDTMRVA
-880 LRDISAFA
+880 LRDISAYA
-888 RGASPLFDPL
+888 RGESPLFDPL
-898 PEKALQAERELEQAR
+898 PEKALQAERELEQVRKEAEAKERRPAR
-913 KDAGAQER
+913 AEKPTD
-921 KAGKKE
+921 GK
-927 KAALEQE
+927 E

-946 LSRKQKPQ
+946 LSKKQKSQ
-954 PVEMGGEQLSLD
+954 EAEMGGEQLSLD
-966 MFLQPEPPKE
+966 MLMQPEPPQE
-976 PEAQEA
+976 PEAQET
-982 PSKPEVEKAQPR
+982 PT
-994 KKVVVEVIRSPDL
+994 
-1007 EREYQDR
+1007 
-1014 LGQEAAT
+1014 GQ
-1021 AAAEPPTVSY
+1021 PTVSY
-1031 DLGYGHTGSGLNVW
+1031 DLGYGHAGSGLNVW
-1045 NRLEQVNGDYKTIAH
+1045 NRLETVNGDYKTIAH
-1060 IHPNRE
+1060 IYPNRDI
-1066 VVFYDDHLPEEVKE
+1066 VFFDANLPEEVKE

-1093 SATQDTP
+1093 SATQDAP
-1100 VFSTPPQAREESRA
+1100 VFSTPPQRTEPVQEENRA
-1114 PWWDE
+1114 PWWEE
-1119 YNSIKEAHPD
+1119 YNHIRETQPD
-1129 SIVLYQVGDFYE
+1129 TLVLYQVGDFYE

-1154 GISLH
+1154 GIGLH
-1159 TRPIAGA
+1159 TRNIPDV
-1166 GRVEFCGV
+1166 GRVEFCGI
-1174 PVYALEQYVER
+1174 PVEKLNRSVSR
-1185 LRSRHDLVLVPVDEQ
+1185 LREQRHDVTVAGMDEDTGKRRIRVMLSIQ
-1200 TRERRT
+1200 NEQADTRAE
-1206 YPMPSMDHET
+1206 
-1216 PEDSGQQEADAHA
+1216 
-1229 SDYRLLSRLK
+1229 DYRLLSRLK

-1252 EKHLWAGSVPAQ
+1252 EKHLWAGSVSAQ
-1264 IAKMRELYAS
+1264 IAKMRELYAL

-1280 WLTEQDI
+1280 WITEQDI
-1287 DRYAQR
+1287 DRYEQR
-1293 MADFGREADTPAPA
+1293 MAGYGRATDVPAPA
-1307 AEALADGPALYREA
+1307 ADAPADGSALYRDA
-1321 LALADRAL
+1321 LALTDRAL
-1329 RENVVYSYL
+1329 RENVVYGYL

-1345 DSAREELGVAIDE
+1345 DSAREELSVAIDD
-1358 YMESLEDQRPML
+1358 YMEGLEGQRPVL

-1390 RYYQDVTIDPRD
+1390 RYYQDVNIDPRD
-1402 SVEKHAEEAD
+1402 SVEKHAGEPN
-1412 APDWIRG
+1412 APAWIQG
-1419 NAVEPAPVP
+1419 GAAEPAQVL

-1442 EQPGPGAPQADETP
+1442 EQPAPPEQAEADAPQAEEAP

-1476 KAIGVR
+1476 KIIGVR
-1482 VGDYLLF
+1482 VGEYLLF
-1489 YGKDAETAAPAL
+1489 YGKDVEAAAPAL
-1501 GTKILTQDI
+1501 GTKVLTRDI
-1510 DGLGTTTVTGSNLA
+1510 DGLGTTAVTGSNLA
-1524 WQAVLNE
+1524 WQAILNE
-1531 LMEHGVSVVLA
+1531 LMAYGVSVVLA

-1586 DSGTV
+1586 GSGTV

-1613 RQFVEDTQQREL
+1613 RQFVEDEQQREL
-1625 EGQAQEPLAGSALDR
+1625 EAEAQEPLAASALDQ
-1640 AKDLIQQFYEKE
+1640 AKDLIQQFFEKE

-1715 ELRDMTFDELVYL
+1715 ELRDMTFDELVHL
-1728 EKDPSRVLE
+1728 EKDPSRMLE
-1737 PVSMDGGKVSDYTT
+1737 PVSMDGGKVSDYTI

-1770 TGPERHNFRITDDN
+1770 TGPERYNFRITDDD

-1820 ALSRY
+1820 TLSRY

-1833 AFDPDNKK
+1833 AFDPDNEK

-1862 STVLNAHYTNPTV
+1862 STVLNAHYTNPMV

-1907 PDGMQDAKLY
+1907 PEGMQGAKLY

-1959 VPFGEYKVHD
+1959 VPFGNYMVYD
-1969 RRYDRQNLLIHDYFI
+1969 RRYIQQNLLIHDYFI

-2012 VRQDLA
+2012 VRQELA

-2106 IQGADLKEHLA
+2106 IEGADLKEQLA

-2128 ELLAMDAQG
+2128 ELLAMGAAE

-2158 LSKGQIYFREN
+2158 LSNGQIYFREN
-2169 SRMKRVELGKTP
+2169 SRMKRMELGKTP

-2196 KIIDLQLNGAGD
+2196 KIIDLQLNGASD
-2208 DELQAEQ
+2208 AELQAEQ
-2215 ANLSRLYDA
+2215 ANLSRLYDT

-2233 SAGNRLAF
+2233 SAGNRMAF

-2284 TAAEALAVSIGERAC
+2284 TSAEALAVSIGERAC

-2336 MEAGGNGW
+2336 MEAGGDGW

-2367 AAAEEYPEFARNVES
+2367 TAAEEYPEFARNVES

-2481 YDTHADGTRVLN
+2481 YDTHADGNRTLN
-2493 QKDTTIAQQKQEAIC
+2493 QKETTIAQQKQEAIC

-2623 YPGAKVLVATKK
+2623 YPGAKVLVATKR
-2635 DFEPKNRRK
+2635 DFEPKNRKK

-2666 IPLSPERQEAAI
+2666 IPLSPVRQEAAI

-2692 KREKAENFTVKQME
+2692 KREKEENFTIKQME

-2813 MLESLGLTHFDSW
+2813 MLESHGLTHFDSW
-2826 AAAFGEK
+2826 AAVFGEK

-2857 LPELINLWKEAAD
+2857 LPELMNLWKEAAD

-2939 MNPLLPDNPEGK
+2939 MNPLLPDNPDGK

-2962 WQASAENR
+2962 WQDSAENR

-3001 EAAEDAEGI
+3001 EATEDAEGI

-3038 DAHTDAQKAE
+3038 DAHTDTQKSE

-3101 RRGNENESVCIYR
+3101 RRGNENETVRIYR

-3170 RIKEKMDLDI
+3170 RIKEKM
-3180 QVAKLKLLKSNHM
+3180 
-3193 AMKYEM
+3193 
-3199 EDKVLKYYP
+3199 
-3208 AKMAETRMFIRALGE
+3208 
-3223 DQAIRDLHPVK
+3223 
-3234 EDSFAMTIQGQTY
+3234 
-3247 TERKKAGEAIIAAC
+3247 
-3261 QNMADPEKPVELGE
+3261 
-3275 YRGFPMTLK
+3275 
-3284 FIKGTFQVVL
+3284 
-3294 KQNLSYTAELGEDV
+3294 
-3308 LGNITR
+3308 
-3314 INHALEK
+3314 
-3321 IPENLEAQKRFLT
+3321 
-3334 TLEGELVN
+3334 
-3342 AKEEAARDFPQEQEL
+3342 
-3357 AEKSA
+3357 
-3362 RLAEL
+3362 
-3367 NAELDKA
+3367 
-3374 ERSKKKPAREESE
+3374 
-3387 QEAPPAEKPSIRQQL
+3387 
-3402 KDYAAPARADAGT
+3402 
-3415 ERAPWRGP
+3415 
-3423 VR
+3423 VRP